1 VFDADFFFGRSFH
14 DRVQA
19 FLLDNE
25 QGSLRVEVVTL
36 TGDRLDTLRL
46 DAVEKGAR
54 LYTREDRLVFMPY
67 EHIAHI
73 EVSILQ
79 DFRIPG
85 FQLAT
90 SAGSS
95 AESGAERRLLAAS
108 VSV

>member
-1 VFDADFFFGRSFH
+1 MFDADFFFGRSFH

-19 FLLDNE
+19 FLLENE
-25 QGSLRVEVVTL
+25 HGSLRVEVVTL

-85 FQLAT
+85 FQL
-90 SAGSS
+90 SASTDSS
-95 AESGAERRLLAAS
+95 AQSGTESRLLAAS
-108 VSV
+108 VSG